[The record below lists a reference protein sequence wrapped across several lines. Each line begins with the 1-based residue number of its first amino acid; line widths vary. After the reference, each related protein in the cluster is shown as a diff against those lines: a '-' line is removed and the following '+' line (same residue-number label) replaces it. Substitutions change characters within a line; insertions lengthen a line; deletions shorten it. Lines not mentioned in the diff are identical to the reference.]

1 MSGLASNTWKS
12 FLQGTSSLFNFS
24 YDAETQPPTQENVLM
39 PATPPSQLPPTPSPG
54 KNVKNKTNIPLMP
67 PMIRGGYHHSRS
79 SRTRKQHKK
88 QKSKKIKRITRKW

>member
-24 YDAETQPPTQENVLM
+24 YDAETQPHAQENVLM
-39 PATPPSQLPPTPSPG
+39 PATPPSPLPQTLSSG

-79 SRTRKQHKK
+79 SRTRKHHRK
-88 QKSKKIKRITRKW
+88 QKSKKMKRNTRKW